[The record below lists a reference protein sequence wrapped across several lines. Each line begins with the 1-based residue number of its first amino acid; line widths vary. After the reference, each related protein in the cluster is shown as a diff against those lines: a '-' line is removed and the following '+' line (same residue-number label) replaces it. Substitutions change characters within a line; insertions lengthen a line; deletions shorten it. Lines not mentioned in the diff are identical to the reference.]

1 MEDPLLPNEPH
12 LSELALRNRLA
23 AINNHKTMHTNT
35 LHKAI
40 NRLGLPSRPNPFGRG
55 LIFYWSEIQEW
66 LDSLKGKAED
76 KSRMPPKRGPGRP
89 RKVVGL

>member
-1 MEDPLLPNEPH
+1 MLPNEPH
-12 LSELALRNRLA
+12 LSELALRKRLA
-23 AINNHKTMHTNT
+23 AINNHKSMHTNT

-66 LDSLKGKAED
+66 LDSLKTESGAVP
-76 KSRMPPKRGPGRP
+76 RVPAKRGPGRP